1 LRHWQDRAPAGAPVV
16 PASQAPAVTTLYL
29 LDKPGAAQSVI
40 RAAHPTVP
48 RTDPAYFRLSLL
60 NFAFGGQFTA
70 RLNMNLRQDKGYSY
84 GYRSRVE
91 WRRNISSL
99 IAGGSV
105 QTAVTK
111 ESVIE
116 TLHEFAEINGARP
129 LTTDEFT
136 NARAGMLRGYAN
148 LFETPGQVVRQLA
161 ELVLYE
167 LSADYFQWYQSA
179 IAALSLEE
187 ARAAGRELVQADQLA
202 VLVVGDRAV
211 IEPGLREL
219 GLPMVYVDS
228 EGRAIG

>member
-1 LRHWQDRAPAGAPVV
+1 
-16 PASQAPAVTTLYL
+16 
-29 LDKPGAAQSVI
+29 
-40 RAAHPTVP
+40 
-48 RTDPAYFRLSLL
+48 
-60 NFAFGGQFTA
+60 
-70 RLNMNLRQDKGYSY
+70 
-84 GYRSRVE
+84 
-91 WRRNISSL
+91 
-99 IAGGSV
+99 
-105 QTAVTK
+105 
-111 ESVIE
+111 
-116 TLHEFAEINGARP
+116 
-129 LTTDEFT
+129 
-136 NARAGMLRGYAN
+136 MLRGYAN